1 MRQVT
6 FPSSHEKFPAPSFLV
21 SVRLVECPTS
31 RAANADAR
39 DVSTLSSVPT
49 IHPRQVAMHDCQA
62 EISLEKINAHAR
74 PGFGEVRWIDE
85 EIFQHWGVA
94 AMREVFEIPG
104 VAVANIE

>member
-1 MRQVT
+1 M
-6 FPSSHEKFPAPSFLV
+6 PMHEMSQPI
-21 SVRLVECPTS
+21 
-31 RAANADAR
+31 
-39 DVSTLSSVPT
+39 SSVST

-94 AMREVFEIPG
+94 EMREVFEKLENSWSIRCQH
-104 VAVANIE
+104 